1 MSSGPADP
9 GPRRPDFFI
18 VGAFKSGTT
27 ALYEYLRQHPQVFM
41 PFHKEPLFFG
51 DDLNRRYGR
60 MTQQQYLGLFRDAQA
75 GQRVGEASTW
85 YLYSAS
91 AAHEIAAFSPDAQII
106 VMLRNPVDVM
116 YAQHSQLLF
125 NSSEDLTDF
134 RAALDAEPA
143 RRRGERIPHGP
154 LRPENLYYR
163 ESVRFAEQL
172 ERYLDTFGPERVHV
186 IVFDDFVADTAATY
200 RATLDFLGV
209 DGSFAPRF
217 DVFNE
222 SKRVRSPVLQRLIYR
237 PPGPLAGA
245 ASALRRHPAMH
256 RLRARVVAVN
266 SRPQQRRQMD
276 AVLREQL
283 LTEFRPEVER
293 LAALIGRD
301 LSMWYEVA
309 ARPGRT

>member
-1 MSSGPADP
+1 MSSSTDP
-9 GPRRPDFFI
+9 GQRRPDFYI

-51 DDLNRRYGR
+51 DDLSRRYGR
-60 MTQQQYLGLFRDAQA
+60 MPTEHYLALFRDARA
-75 GQRVGEASTW
+75 DQRVGEASTW
-85 YLYSAS
+85 YLHSKS
-91 AAHEIAAFSPDAQII
+91 AAREIAAFSPAAQII

-125 NSSEDLTDF
+125 NSSEDLADF
-134 RAALDAEPA
+134 GAALDAEPA
-143 RRRGERIPHGP
+143 RRRGEKIPPGP
-154 LRPENLYYR
+154 VRPENLYYR

-172 ERYLDTFGPERVHV
+172 ERYLDEFGTDRVHV
-186 IVFDDFVADTAATY
+186 IVFDDFVSDTATSF
-200 RATLDFLGV
+200 RRTLEFLAV
-209 DGSFAPRF
+209 DESFAPRF

-266 SRPQQRRQMD
+266 SRPERRPPMD
-276 AVLREQL
+276 PVLREQL

-293 LAALIGRD
+293 LARLIGRD
-301 LSMWYEVA
+301 LSMWYEA
-309 ARPGRT
+309 AASPRRT